1 MAAEFPEFANANVAL
16 HAITAENDG
25 TEGTTVVQRIYERAK
40 IDTLPFQV
48 HSDPGHH
55 LLAASTEDFYVKQPD
70 FDPQQYGGSAY
81 AGVKYDMVQPALVV
95 VDKSG
100 VVVRQW
106 SWHSVDPKPDTMG
119 AMETVTDSNGAA
131 TKLVLL
137 RPEAADIL
145 PSIKDGR
152 DVKTAP
158 SMSFG

>member
-1 MAAEFPEFANANVAL
+1 MAL

-25 TEGTTVVQRIYERAK
+25 TAGTTVVERIQERAPFK
-40 IDTLPFQV
+40 EKSVMLPFPV
-48 HSDPGHH
+48 HSDPEHH

-70 FDPQQYGGSAY
+70 FDPKQYGGEAY
-81 AGVKYDMVQPALVV
+81 VGVKYELVQPALVV

-100 VVVRQW
+100 MVVRKW
-106 SWHSVDPKPDTMG
+106 SWHSVNPKPEGMG

-145 PSIKDGR
+145 PSIKEGR